1 MPLSENRFPGIV
13 EAMIT
18 FNLSA
23 TGQKFLAATPDI
35 AAGGAK
41 AMASMQR
48 RVMELVFSKI
58 KEYDE
63 QQKIN
68 PDWSF
73 QTELFRSSKPNRLS
87 VTCSAVPGRLYYSV

>member
-35 AAGGAK
+35 AAESAK
-41 AMASMQR
+41 AMAPMQR

-63 QQKIN
+63 QQKIK
-68 PDWSF
+68 SG
-73 QTELFRSSKPNRLS
+73 LVHPNRTFP
-87 VTCSAVPGRLYYSV
+87 VK